1 MSEKVVLN
9 FGSQLKAWKHFCSK
23 SYYSGPTEGK
33 EEGGLKVERKE
44 KKAKVDENGTRLK
57 KKNEKIFFG
66 NKNKLSKNIRGC
78 KIQNTK

>member
-1 MSEKVVLN
+1 M
-9 FGSQLKAWKHFCSK
+9 
-23 SYYSGPTEGK
+23 
-33 EEGGLKVERKE
+33 ERKE

-78 KIQNTK
+78 KIQNFVSENVKELIFKLNLQ